1 MDPEQQQQGREVE
14 AAAGGLADGS
24 RRRLLRGGSAGA
36 GVLLAVSAKTA
47 LGGTVCQSPSAMMSG
62 NTSPRPAGATCSG
75 GLSPGY
81 WVVPQ
86 HAGNWT
92 PAGGTFPTFKNITL
106 INCST
111 NYSNIKS
118 ADIQNQGTLLTVAFP
133 GAPTGIGMWYA
144 LNNPT
149 DTTTFGTAT
158 KGQLL
163 RHLSAAWLNAGYFN
177 TSSQKYPITRSQLTD
192 MWNAVKFGG
201 TYCPTS
207 SCSSPWTADG
217 IITYISNM
225 YDINST
231 ITNVCKK

>member
-1 MDPEQQQQGREVE
+1 MDPEQHQRGGEVDP
-14 AAAGGLADGS
+14 AGITLAS
-24 RRRLLRGGSAGA
+24 SARRRLLRGGTGGV

-62 NTSPRPAGATCSG
+62 NTSPRPAGSTCSG

-81 WVVPQ
+81 WKVPQ
-86 HAGNWT
+86 HAGNW
-92 PAGGTFPTFKNITL
+92 PSAGCVFPTFKNITL
-106 INCST
+106 VSCST
-111 NYSNIKS
+111 PYSNIKS
-118 ADIQNQGTLLTVAFP
+118 ADIATQGTLLTAAFP
-133 GAPTGIGMWYA
+133 GAPANIGMWYA

-149 DTTTFGTAT
+149 DTATFGSAD

-163 RHLSAAWLNAGYFN
+163 RHLSAAWLNAGYFS

-207 SCSSPWTADG
+207 TCSSPWSAQD
-217 IITYISNM
+217 IVNYISSM
-225 YDINST
+225 YEVNASVA
-231 ITNVCKK
+231 NLCKK